1 VFHALHVQVSTI
13 YRQGMLEQPA
23 PPAPQPPLVDGT
35 GETEVE
41 MEVEDATAGTG
52 GGGGEGPPAILGQL
66 LEGGVSPVELARLAQ
81 SGRRQRLGAC
91 PSVYQLIIVVIMD
104 ASASASTASTGLLR
118 LCDVHLNPSHLFNVA
133 QRRNPWCPRHY
144 RRQKQQHK
152 QEERGDR

>member
-1 VFHALHVQVSTI
+1 MHHALHVQVSTI

-35 GETEVE
+35 GEPAGMDVETVVE
-41 MEVEDATAGTG
+41 MEIEDATAG

-91 PSVYQLIIVVIMD
+91 
-104 ASASASTASTGLLR
+104 LR
-118 LCDVHLNPSHLFNVA
+118 LSTSSSSL
-133 QRRNPWCPRHY
+133 
-144 RRQKQQHK
+144 
-152 QEERGDR
+152 